1 MHFMLSDI
9 ECCQWTS
16 EVWPVISQL
25 YTSPVRPSLIFTVS
39 TVVATVAPYHRASN
53 RNTCGAAP
61 GEPVGRAESEN
72 KGSDIGAWRLH
83 WGAAFTRPIVVR
95 NTGMVPH

>member
-1 MHFMLSDI
+1 MLSDI

-61 GEPVGRAESEN
+61 GEPIGRAEN

-83 WGAAFTRPIVVR
+83 
-95 NTGMVPH
+95 

>member
-1 MHFMLSDI
+1 M
-9 ECCQWTS
+9 
-16 EVWPVISQL
+16 ISQL

-61 GEPVGRAESEN
+61 GEPIGRAEN

-83 WGAAFTRPIVVR
+83 WGGCLHQAYCSEKHWDGASLIQTES
-95 NTGMVPH
+95 